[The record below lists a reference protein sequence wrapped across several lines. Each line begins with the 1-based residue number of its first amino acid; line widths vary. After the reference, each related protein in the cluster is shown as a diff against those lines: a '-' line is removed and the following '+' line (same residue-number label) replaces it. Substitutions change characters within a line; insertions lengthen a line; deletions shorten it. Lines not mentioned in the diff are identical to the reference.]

1 MRSFFASGSEAER
14 SDPAVLNETCFRPA
28 GDRARRRDATPEV
41 RGGGEEADSSQA
53 QNDGSATSG
62 HCDGQLLHIDGGA
75 KKSGFFAQNDKKGAA
90 QIKTPPPQD
99 RNEII

>member
-1 MRSFFASGSEAER
+1 MKHV
-14 SDPAVLNETCFRPA
+14 SDPPVTEPA
-28 GDRARRRDATPEV
+28 GETRHQRFAGVVKKRILRF
-41 RGGGEEADSSQA
+41 A

-62 HCDGQLLHIDGGA
+62 RCDGQLLHIDGGA